1 MSRPLKTALA
11 SMGALALGLLIVL
24 GIQRVLERQQT
35 ADRINALR
43 EELYRARVASDRCR
57 SSLRTS
63 EASLLALGQTI
74 DSLRTRV
81 SEFESMVQG
90 GVPGDR
96 YQEYLGVF
104 DQYNDSV
111 AAWEG
116 RERRLRSAETS
127 CRATIEE
134 HNELSDSLQTVLS
147 EAGILAG

>member
-1 MSRPLKTALA
+1 MSPLVKTAIL
-11 SMGALALGLLIVL
+11 SVGALVVGLLIVL
-24 GIQRVLERQQT
+24 GVQRIVERQQV
-35 ADRINALR
+35 AERINALR

-57 SSLRTS
+57 SSLRNS
-63 EASLLALGQTI
+63 EASLLALGQAI

-81 SEFESMVQG
+81 NEFETMVQG
-90 GVPGDR
+90 GVPADR
-96 YQEYLGVF
+96 YEEYLDVF

-134 HNELSDSLQTVLS
+134 HNELSDSLQTVLT